1 MAAIRLIIPTVLLAL
16 IAAVPAVAGGVP
28 LPRIPAAKGAH
39 CVRPTEWMRKN
50 HMKLLMQLRDEA
62 VHEGIRHKRESLP
75 GCIACHVSRLADG
88 KYPSVKS
95 GKFFCNA
102 CHQYVGTRIDCFSCH
117 TNRPD
122 VAYEIADGVRR
133 SPPAVPAGQRG
144 GTAAWARA
152 VAMVAASAASAPAAR
167 VGADGAKNPKGQ
179 PAVNRRGR
187 FRRRP

>member
-1 MAAIRLIIPTVLLAL
+1 MAAIRLIIPAVLFAL
-16 IAAVPAVAGGVP
+16 IAAAPAVAGRVP
-28 LPRIPAAKGAH
+28 MPKIPAAKGAH
-39 CVRPTEWMRKN
+39 CVRPTEWMRRN
-50 HMKLLMQLRDEA
+50 HMQLLMQLRYEA

-95 GKFFCNA
+95 RKFFCNA

-122 VAYEIADGVRR
+122 AAYEIADGIRRPPPAASGDRR
-133 SPPAVPAGQRG
+133 S

-152 VAMVAASAASAPAAR
+152 VAMVAADSGSAPARSA
-167 VGADGAKNPKGQ
+167 GADGAKRPKGQ
-179 PAVNRRGR
+179 RAVNRRGR
-187 FRRRP
+187 P